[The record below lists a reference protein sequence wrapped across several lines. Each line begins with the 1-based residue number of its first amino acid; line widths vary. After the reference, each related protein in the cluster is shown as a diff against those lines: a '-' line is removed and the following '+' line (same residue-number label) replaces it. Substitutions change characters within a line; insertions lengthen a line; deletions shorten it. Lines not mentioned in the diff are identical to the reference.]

1 MWLNGGAFCD
11 SKDSCLDRCDPNHD
25 GVSPLFLPKEIKK
38 ELSQEV
44 DNHLCTAD
52 NRPSI
57 HSNYS
62 FFSPEPQNPLHDY
75 WCLMIILMILMMT
88 RMILT
93 TTRIILMMTRM
104 ISTMTRLRHVRVP
117 YCTSDTWAG
126 RRNPSEETNGYA
138 FHGKN
143 VFRLLSFLF
152 PPTSSWSFILCS
164 LT

>member
-11 SKDSCLDRCDPNHD
+11 SKEACLDRCDPNHD

-104 ISTMTRLRHVRVP
+104 ISTMTSQARAGALLHERHLGWEEKSMA
-117 YCTSDTWAG
+117 YMG
-126 RRNPSEETNGYA
+126 IKKFRRSLKLA
-138 FHGKN
+138 FFG
-143 VFRLLSFLF
+143 V
-152 PPTSSWSFILCS
+152 
-164 LT
+164 